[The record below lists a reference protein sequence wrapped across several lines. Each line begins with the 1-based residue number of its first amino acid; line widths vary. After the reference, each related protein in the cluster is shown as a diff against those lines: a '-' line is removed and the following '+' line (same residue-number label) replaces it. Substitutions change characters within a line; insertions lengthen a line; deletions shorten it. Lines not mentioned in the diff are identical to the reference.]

1 MLSVQLSKDKN
12 KVFCELKNE
21 HEFPHGPQKIE
32 ILNKLDPLYLKSPKK
47 ISPQKVEKWQI
58 YGL

>member
-1 MLSVQLSKDKN
+1 MDMN
-12 KVFCELKNE
+12 
-21 HEFPHGPQKIE
+21 FPHEPQKIE